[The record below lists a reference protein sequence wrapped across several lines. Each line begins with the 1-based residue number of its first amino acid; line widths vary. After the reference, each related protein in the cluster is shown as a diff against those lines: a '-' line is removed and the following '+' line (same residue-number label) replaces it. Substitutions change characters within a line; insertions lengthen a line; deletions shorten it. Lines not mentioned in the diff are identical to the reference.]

1 MLLAWKKVHV
11 ETPLDKIESN
21 FEVSFQILRQPCGT
35 HWILKS
41 DSTIATHDFA
51 EEGVVWII
59 SVIFTKVVGDPRK
72 HMKAQAVVSFSLFA
86 KSHSSVLW
94 IFHRPLVT
102 SSDDD
107 IMPQF
112 LGDLVHLCSLKSG
125 KKFFGDVFEYILF
138 LIIVGQQA
146 REPGPSVW
154 RDHFLH
160 SGNDCSFI
168 NSS

>member
-1 MLLAWKKVHV
+1 MLLARKKVHV
-11 ETPLDKIESN
+11 ETPLDKVESN

-51 EEGVVWII
+51 EEGVVWIL
-59 SVIFTKVVGDPRK
+59 SVIFIEVVGDPRK
-72 HMKAQAVVSFSLFA
+72 HMKAQAVVSFSLLA
-86 KSHSSVLW
+86 KGHSGVFW
-94 IFHRPLVT
+94 IFNGPLVA

-107 IMPQF
+107 VMAQF
-112 LGDLVHLCSLKSG
+112 VVDLVHVCSLKSG

-138 LIIVGQQA
+138 VVVVGQHS
-146 REPGPSVW
+146 RKPGPSVW
-154 RDHFLH
+154 RYHLLH
-160 SGNDCSFI
+160 GGTDCSFI